1 MNVSL
6 VGVHRAGGVITGRL
20 QTRSRIDASDVAV
33 VGDSVAAHPPCPT
46 APAHCAATMA
56 RGSSRTRID
65 GIAMVRSGDV
75 ATCGHAANGLATDR
89 DDG

>member
-6 VGVHRAGGVITGRL
+6 VDVHQAGGTIVGRR
-20 QTRSRIDASDVAV
+20 QTRSRIDGSLVSV
-33 VGDSVAAHPPCPT
+33 VGDDVASHAPCPVI
-46 APAHCAATMA
+46 PVHCAATMA
-56 RGSSRTRID
+56 VGSARTRID
-65 GIAMVRSGDV
+65 GIPIVRSGDT